1 MTSLFLSLCHRSL
14 THVWFAFSNTILV
27 LLDGATLAD
36 SYHSGSGCSLIE
48 LVCCVI
54 FL

>member
-36 SYHSGSGCSLIE
+36 SYQSGCSLIE